1 MDLICE
7 SISQKKY
14 QYMKTKKLF
23 IKDKEGQSI
32 IEFALV
38 LPILL
43 LVLFGITEFGR
54 AIMVTNILNTAS
66 REGARL
72 AAVSDDSDTLSVKAR
87 VEEVL
92 DAANIDA
99 KAIIIEFSPADKSVK
114 VTVTSDFEV
123 LSRGILKDVPFM
135 GTILLKGTT
144 VMRYEG

>member
-1 MDLICE
+1 MRKLI
-7 SISQKKY
+7 
-14 QYMKTKKLF
+14 L
-23 IKDKEGQSI
+23 KDKKGQSV

-54 AIMVTNILNTAS
+54 AIMVTNVLNTAS

-72 AAVSDDSDTLSVKAR
+72 AAVSAVGDSLAVRSR
-87 VEEVL
+87 VVEVL
-92 DAANIDA
+92 DAANVDA
-99 KAIIIEFSPADKSVK
+99 KNIIIQFSLPDKSVE

-123 LSRGILKDVPFM
+123 LSGGVLDPFV
-135 GTILLKGTT
+135 GTFELKGKT

>member
-1 MDLICE
+1 MR
-7 SISQKKY
+7 K
-14 QYMKTKKLF
+14 F
-23 IKDKEGQSI
+23 ILKDKKGQSV

-54 AIMVTNILNTAS
+54 AIMVTNVLNTAS

-72 AAVSDDSDTLSVKAR
+72 AAVSAVGDSLAVRSR
-87 VEEVL
+87 VVEVL
-92 DAANIDA
+92 DAANVDA
-99 KAIIIEFSPADKSVK
+99 KDIIIQFSLPDKSVE

-123 LSRGILKDVPFM
+123 LSGGVLDPFV
-135 GTILLKGTT
+135 GTFELKGKT

>member
-1 MDLICE
+1 M
-7 SISQKKY
+7 
-14 QYMKTKKLF
+14 KKLL
-23 IKDKEGQSI
+23 IKDKSGQSV

-54 AIMVTNILNTAS
+54 AIMVTNVLNTAS

-72 AAVSDDSDTLSVKAR
+72 AAVSPVSDSLSVQAR
-87 VEEVL
+87 VVEVL

-99 KAIIIEFSPADKSVK
+99 KDITIQFFLSDKSVE
-114 VTVTSDFEV
+114 VTVTTDFEV
-123 LSRGILKDVPFM
+123 LSGGVLDPFVGTFELRGK
-135 GTILLKGTT
+135 T

>member
-1 MDLICE
+1 M
-7 SISQKKY
+7 
-14 QYMKTKKLF
+14 KKLL
-23 IKDKEGQSI
+23 IKDKSGQSV

-54 AIMVTNILNTAS
+54 AIMVTNVLNTAS

-72 AAVSDDSDTLSVKAR
+72 AAVSPVSDSLSVQAR
-87 VEEVL
+87 VVEVL

-99 KAIIIEFSPADKSVK
+99 KDITIQFFVSDKSVE
-114 VTVTSDFEV
+114 VTVTTDFEV
-123 LSRGILKDVPFM
+123 LSGGVLDPFVGTFELRGK
-135 GTILLKGTT
+135 T